1 MKYSPIL
8 FHSPLYR
15 SFIIVLGKLLYEY
28 RPNGVCHF
36 LIIVRC
42 IVCYMGSCRETS
54 VELPTFTGEPSSM
67 FKRQGGH
74 LAVKYFFVT
83 PFFISI
89 TANIVVRI
97 ISGSI
102 YAPL

>member
-1 MKYSPIL
+1 MEAPPVL

-42 IVCYMGSCRETS
+42 VVCYMGSCRETS
-54 VELPTFTGEPSSM
+54 VELPTFQ
-67 FKRQGGH
+67 R
-74 LAVKYFFVT
+74 
-83 PFFISI
+83 
-89 TANIVVRI
+89 
-97 ISGSI
+97 
-102 YAPL
+102 APLMCIEIKADAPRISRRCS